1 MPIVRQSRATTAVSG
16 LTDESVIADIFG
28 HYCSIVYKAVL
39 NSIVLSL
46 NLLGDCVKQLGRVQ
60 VGMATNLAIR

>member
-1 MPIVRQSRATTAVSG
+1 MLSARQSRANTAVSG
-16 LTDESVIADIFG
+16 LTDESVIGDIFG

-39 NSIVLSL
+39 NSVVLSL

-60 VGMATNLAIR
+60 TGMASTLQTR